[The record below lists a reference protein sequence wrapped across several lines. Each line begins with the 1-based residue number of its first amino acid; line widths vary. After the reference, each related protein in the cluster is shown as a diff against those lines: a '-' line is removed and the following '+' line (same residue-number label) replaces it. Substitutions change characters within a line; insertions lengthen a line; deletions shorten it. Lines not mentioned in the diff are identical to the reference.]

1 MWRSRAMHTQT
12 DKFTLPSQAEKQS
25 PIGTVRTD
33 LAIESHE
40 RLAKDATAIA
50 GLSLDREQFDTFTR
64 IRMKVSSREASEAM
78 GKIQGEYVTFE
89 VPDMRYRD
97 PELYEAVAV
106 AVSDEV
112 RRLIDHDTSA
122 PVLVVGLGNWNVTPD
137 ALGPLVIDHLFVT
150 RHLYHVMPEVLDE
163 GFRSVCAIAP
173 GVLGITGIESLEIVK
188 GVVDRVKPAMVLVI
202 DALAAGSVE
211 RVLTTIQIAD
221 SGISPGAGI
230 GNYRKAFS
238 RESLGVPV
246 LAIGIPTVVD
256 LGTMMQRAIER
267 TADRYDPLSALHE
280 EERTE
285 ILKELLEPL
294 GDRLIVT
301 PKEIDQFIEDMATVI
316 AMGLNLALHP
326 VMSLED
332 ARVFLH

>member
-1 MWRSRAMHTQT
+1 MWRSRTMHGQI
-12 DKFTLPSQAEKQS
+12 DKYNLPSQEEKQS
-25 PIGTVRTD
+25 SIGTIRTD

-40 RLAKDATAIA
+40 RLPKDATSIA
-50 GLSLDREQFDTFTR
+50 GLTLDREEFEAFTR
-64 IRMKVSSREASEAM
+64 IRMTVSSREASEAM
-78 GKIQGEYVTFE
+78 GKVQGEYVTFE

-97 PELYEAVAV
+97 PDLYESVAI
-106 AVSDEV
+106 ALSDEIQ
-112 RRLIDHDTSA
+112 RLMDPDTVA